1 MHFEDFSHLEAGTD
15 LSSMNLDQDRND
27 LKIIENVLVHGRE
40 VGEGSVCV
48 VRNAWSRRSVMS
60 PGRVSGS
67 PGLGGSSDRAPLTNA
82 D

>member
-1 MHFEDFSHLEAGTD
+1 MHFEDFSHPKAGTD

-48 VRNAWSRRSVMS
+48 VPHALEPTIRDVSGASFWFARSRRQ
-60 PGRVSGS
+60 
-67 PGLGGSSDRAPLTNA
+67 L
-82 D
+82 